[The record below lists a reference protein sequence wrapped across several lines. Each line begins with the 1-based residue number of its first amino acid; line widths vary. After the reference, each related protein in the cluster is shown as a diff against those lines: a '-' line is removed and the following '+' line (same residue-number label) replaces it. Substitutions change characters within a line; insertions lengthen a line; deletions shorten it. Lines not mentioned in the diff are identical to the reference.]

1 MGEGEILSDLEW
13 DIKSYFLLGGT
24 MHDSAIAAW
33 SVKGWYDYI
42 RPVSAIRH
50 MAEKGQST
58 DSELPNYDPAG
69 FPLLPG
75 YIEQIQIGDPL
86 AGDLNENVGEI
97 KVLAWKGPY
106 FIEVPATDE
115 AGVGWIMAKDW
126 WPYQRPSF
134 VTPPFAGYV
143 SGHSTFSRAAAEVMT
158 FMTGDEYF
166 PGGMGV
172 FSADRNQFLVFEDG
186 PSIDFELQWA
196 TYRDASDQ
204 CSLSRIWGGIHPP
217 ADDIPGRKM
226 GIQIGNQAF
235 DKAMSYFNPDLPRV
249 LSVLPSVEVISDAN
263 DGQNFTLT
271 AIFSEDM
278 NTDIDPGLSF
288 IGNNPVPTSLSI
300 NGLGWLN
307 PTTFV
312 WTFTATD
319 ANEEIDNITVQISG
333 AENLA
338 GDEAILFG
346 DNSVFRVDSENPIVD
361 LYNFTENVS
370 DATAGTGTF
379 SFALN
384 FSEAMDTNLVPDVS
398 FPTEVA
404 DITLTQNLGLSMWIA
419 DSVYQ
424 VVYDVA
430 DNQQTLNDID
440 VSTEN
445 AQDLAGNDIQIVLD
459 ADLFSIDM
467 LNPIVASITPNTES
481 ITDGNIGLQELVI
494 TLEFSENMNVEMDP
508 ILSLPVE
515 LEGSIVLSEGS
526 SSWATPTT
534 YIMVFDI
541 IDEDVNFG
549 SISAMLS
556 NFQDESGNP
565 GTDTPSTDL
574 FLLDTKAPEITS
586 IDASEEMVADAQVGV
601 A

>member
-1 MGEGEILSDLEW
+1 
-13 DIKSYFLLGGT
+13 
-24 MHDSAIAAW
+24 
-33 SVKGWYDYI
+33 
-42 RPVSAIRH
+42 
-50 MAEKGQST
+50 
-58 DSELPNYDPAG
+58 
-69 FPLLPG
+69 
-75 YIEQIQIGDPL
+75 
-86 AGDLNENVGEI
+86 
-97 KVLAWKGPY
+97 
-106 FIEVPATDE
+106 
-115 AGVGWIMAKDW
+115 
-126 WPYQRPSF
+126 
-134 VTPPFAGYV
+134 
-143 SGHSTFSRAAAEVMT
+143 
-158 FMTGDEYF
+158 
-166 PGGMGV
+166 
-172 FSADRNQFLVFEDG
+172 
-186 PSIDFELQWA
+186 
-196 TYRDASDQ
+196 
-204 CSLSRIWGGIHPP
+204 

-404 DITLTQNLGLSMWIA
+404 DITLTQNFGLSMWIA

-601 A
+601 ATLFVSFVFDEMMDIAIVPTVNIVADGDVGTTFTLNEGLSGWSSDFTYSSVYDVSDEEIEVSQIDFEIENTTDLAGNEAAETLSENLVALDTKNPQVLLISANEYLLQNGNVGPEEFEIIAIFDESMDDFNPVVSFPDENPLSNSLTPNLGSSGWLNDVTFSAVFDVNSTIETLENIDVQLGNARDEAGNPQVS